1 MGLIQIGRH
10 DKDGTP
16 DIVTT
21 TVEKA
26 VNWDQSHS
34 RAPLRQ
40 A

>member
-21 TVEKA
+21 NPSFQGTL
-26 VNWDQSHS
+26 WLS
-34 RAPLRQ
+34 
-40 A
+40 